1 MHEAR
6 GLKMMKRTLLA
17 GLAILTLSGGVA
29 AQDATLPQIEEYVVG
44 MARPP
49 IEPGVEVVN
58 MSLDAA
64 IDRAL
69 SANLNIQSARLDPVI
84 QNYSLRTAYAAFT
97 PTFSTNLSYNNS
109 ANQSTSQLDGGA
121 RTVSER
127 ITFNSSLS
135 QQIPWYG
142 GRLSANFNN
151 SRNETNSAFATR
163 NPSFSSSVNLSYTQP
178 LLAGL
183 SIDNQRAALQTQTIQ
198 SEITDLQL
206 ESQIES
212 ITAQVRQRYWAL
224 RASIEQIE
232 IQRRSLEQAQEI
244 RQQNQV
250 RLEAGQATP
259 YQVIQTDA
267 QVASAEQ
274 ALLNAEIN
282 WRNAE
287 LAFKQL
293 LLDGADDELLT
304 QRIIPS
310 DLPTVVDQAVNLDA
324 AIEAALGSRIDL
336 RASRQQ
342 IDIAELNLDV
352 TQSNALPDL
361 SLSASYSLSGV
372 GGDLFQRDQLG
383 GDPILV
389 QQGGYLDGLQSI
401 ADFDTPTWNLTLS
414 GSYPLGTNSQKL
426 NAERAEL
433 QLQKQAL
440 SLRTQELNVVTQV
453 TSAGLAVRN
462 TFLQYQAAV
471 RNREAAEQN
480 TAAELARLQVGVAT
494 NFEVVQAQNQLT
506 SARLSELQS
515 LINHVN
521 AIANFDQVQRI
532 GN

>member
-1 MHEAR
+1 M
-6 GLKMMKRTLLA
+6 MMKRTLMF
-17 GLAILTLSGGVA
+17 GLTLAALVGTA
-29 AQDATLPQIEEYVVG
+29 PDNALAQDPVLPELQEYVVG
-44 MARPP
+44 QALPP
-49 IEPGVEVVN
+49 MESGVEVVE
-58 MSLDAA
+58 MTLDAA

-69 SANLNIQSARLDPVI
+69 EANLNIQSARLNPMI
-84 QNYSLRTAYAAFT
+84 QRYSLRSAQAAFT
-97 PTFSTNLSYNNS
+97 PTFSSNLAYNNS
-109 ANQSTSQLDGGA
+109 TNQSTSQLDGGA
-121 RTVSER
+121 RTTSER
-127 ITFNSSLS
+127 ISFNSSLS
-135 QQIPWYG
+135 QQMPWYG

-151 SRNETNSAFATR
+151 SRNETNSAFSTR
-163 NPSFSSSVNLSYTQP
+163 NPSYSSSVNLSYTQP

-183 SIDNQRAALQTQTIQ
+183 SIDNQRAALETQSIQT
-198 SEITDLQL
+198 EITDLQL

-212 ITAQVRQRYWAL
+212 ITAQVRTRYWAL
-224 RASIEQIE
+224 RSAIEQIE
-232 IQRRSLEQAQEI
+232 IQRRSLAQAQEI

-250 RLEAGQATP
+250 RLEAGQATQ

-293 LLDGADDELLT
+293 LLDGADDDLLT
-304 QRIIPS
+304 QRINPT
-310 DLPTVVDQAVNLDA
+310 DLPTVVDQDVNLDA
-324 AIEAALGSRIDL
+324 AIETALGTRIDL
-336 RASRQQ
+336 RAQRQQ
-342 IDIAELNLDV
+342 LDIAGLNLEV
-352 TQSNALPDL
+352 TQSSALPDL
-361 SLSASYSLSGV
+361 NLSASYSLSGV
-372 GGDLFQRDQLG
+372 GGNLFQRDQLG
-383 GDPILV
+383 GNPILV
-389 QQGGYLDGLQSI
+389 QEGGYFDGLQSI

-414 GSYPLGTNSQKL
+414 GSYPLGTNTAKL

-433 QLQKQAL
+433 QLQQQAL

-480 TAAELARLQVGVAT
+480 TQAELARLQVGVAT

-506 SARLSELQS
+506 TARLSELQS

>member
-1 MHEAR
+1 
-6 GLKMMKRTLLA
+6 MKRTLSFSLVLA
-17 GLAILTLSGGVA
+17 ALTGATPESTW
-29 AQDATLPQIEEYVVG
+29 AQDPVLPELQEYVVG
-44 MARPP
+44 QAMPP
-49 IEPGVEVVN
+49 IEPGVEVIE

-69 SANLNIQSARLDPVI
+69 GANLNIQSARLNPII
-84 QNYSLRTAYAAFT
+84 QRYSLRSAQAAFT
-97 PTFSTNLSYNNS
+97 PTFSSNLSYNNS
-109 ANQSTSQLDGGA
+109 TNQSTSQLDGGA
-121 RTVSER
+121 RTTSER
-127 ITFNSSLS
+127 ISFNSSLS
-135 QQIPWYG
+135 QQMPWYG

-151 SRNETNSAFATR
+151 SRNETNSAFSTR
-163 NPSFSSSVNLSYTQP
+163 NPSYSSSVNLSYTQP

-183 SIDNQRAALQTQTIQ
+183 SIDNQRAALETQAIQT
-198 SEITDLQL
+198 EITDLQL
-206 ESQIES
+206 EAQVET
-212 ITAQVRQRYWAL
+212 ITAQVRTRYWAL
-224 RASIEQIE
+224 RAAIESIE
-232 IQRRSLEQAQEI
+232 IQRRSLAQAQEI

-250 RLEAGQATP
+250 RFEAGQATQ

-274 ALLNAEIN
+274 SLLNAEIN

-293 LLDGADDELLT
+293 LLDGADDDLLT
-304 QRIIPS
+304 QRINPT
-310 DLPTVVDQAVNLDA
+310 DLPTVVDQDVNLDA
-324 AIEAALGSRIDL
+324 AIETALGSRIDL
-336 RASRQQ
+336 RAQRQQ
-342 IDIAELNLDV
+342 LDIADLNLDV

-372 GGDLFQRDQLG
+372 GGNLFQRDQLG

-389 QQGGYLDGLQSI
+389 QEGGYFDGLQSI

-414 GSYPLGTNSQKL
+414 GSYPLGTNTSKL

-433 QLQKQAL
+433 QLQQQAI

-480 TAAELARLQVGVAT
+480 TQAELARLQVGVAT

-506 SARLSELQS
+506 TARLSELQS